1 MLLNFNF
8 MRVSLLHFVGR
19 ALKSILS
26 FWKHIINYRETCR
39 NISPWYLK
47 SSSHTKVVKITLSGL
62 PSTMITIK
70 IHMALQSPKKLLYS
84 TGPAGS
90 LGYSGKFLKIQALTV
105 TRETTAVTKHTVL
118 LSLCWAQ
125 NDAAFLSAWLTALVS
140 RCWYCTSMT
149 CRLQHTP
156 VQQSEAEAQQT
167 CTDRDYWIQ

>member
-1 MLLNFNF
+1 MH
-8 MRVSLLHFVGR
+8 VSLMPFVGH

-26 FWKHIINYRETCR
+26 FWKHIRNYRETCR
-39 NISPWYLK
+39 NKSPWYLK
-47 SSSHTKVVKITLSGL
+47 SGGHTKVVKMILLGL

-70 IHMALQSPKKLLYS
+70 IHMALQSPEKLLYS

-105 TRETTAVTKHTVL
+105 TRETTAVTKHVVL
-118 LSLCWAQ
+118 LSLRWAW
-125 NDAAFLSAWLTALVS
+125 NDVAFLSAWLIALVS